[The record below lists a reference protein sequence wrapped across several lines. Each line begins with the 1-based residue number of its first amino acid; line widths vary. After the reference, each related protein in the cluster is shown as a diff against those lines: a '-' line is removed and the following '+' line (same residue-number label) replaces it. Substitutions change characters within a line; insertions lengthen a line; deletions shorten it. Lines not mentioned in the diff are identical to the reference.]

1 MSVLRGLRRLG
12 EALTVLTLLL
22 LAAAVGLWWWTGT
35 QHALDW
41 AWARYAQPLG
51 LQGEQVSG
59 SLREGLRAQRLRW
72 SQDGLAVEAR
82 AADIGWNPVALVL
95 QRRLHLTHLRA
106 AELAVQDRRPA
117 AAPQAPASLALPVDV
132 AVDDLMVGRLRW
144 LGDADAGTEAGT
156 GLGRVEVADLSAHY
170 RYARGEH
177 HLGLRNA
184 ALARGRYQGDVR
196 LGDAAPMPV
205 RATLTGVVEATV
217 PGRPQPLKLAVQA
230 QARGPLA
237 DLALQGRLEPA
248 EPVPQGQAP
257 RADLSARLTAWQRP
271 QVPQARARLEQ
282 VDLSV
287 LWPQAPQTLLRG
299 TLDWAPEATGAGLAV
314 DLANGRPG
322 PWDQGR
328 LPVSRLQGRGEWRDG
343 TALARSFIADLGGG
357 RAEGRGE
364 WLADGGWRLRA
375 RMQGVQPG
383 ALHTALGT
391 APVSGRVDLDGRG
404 GAIGFV
410 ADLQASSPARAASP
424 SRQALALEQLK
435 ARGRWDGRRLALPE
449 FSARVAGAT
458 LEGALDAEPASRS
471 GLGRLALSAPGL
483 RGRAEGELAPTRG
496 NGEAVL
502 EVTRLSQARAWLQ
515 QLPRLSGALG
525 LPAPANPATALPGTE
540 GDGRLALDWRG
551 GWRAPTVQARLNAR
565 ATQGQGADTR
575 RLAVDLAGQAS
586 ATGPLTAGTAWQAR
600 LDTLRLTLREPALA
614 AGDWSLQLQQPLA
627 LRIAG
632 ARVETGPGQ
641 AVLTAPVR
649 DGPSQ
654 ARLAWDPIRWGQ
666 GELQTAGRLTG
677 LPMAWLALV
686 GHVPPTGDLAFDGQW
701 EARLGAGLRLR
712 ASLARA
718 SGDITLLAE
727 TAEGTPA
734 RVTAGVR
741 EARLAVDS
749 DGDAVNLGLRW
760 DSERAGTLDGR
771 LSTRLARGGSA
782 GWRWPDDA
790 PLSGR
795 LQARLPR
802 MAVWSLLA
810 PPGWRLRGSLEAD
823 LTVAGTRADPR
834 LLGAL
839 RADDLG
845 LRSVVDGVALQD
857 GRLRARLDSSRLL
870 IDELVLQGAGAAG
883 RTASTAGTGG
893 SLRATGEV
901 AWVPAGSGPSAGPS
915 AGPRGLRATLTATLD
930 RLRASVRPDREVT
943 VSGTATATLGPQETA
958 LTGDLRVDRARIALP
973 DQAVPQLGPDVTVRN
988 LPPGVSL
995 RPGAER
1001 SAASRPLRIDA
1012 RVTLGDDVRV
1022 LGRGAT
1028 ARLRGAVDITG
1039 DSLTQPRLAGSIEV
1053 AEGEYL
1059 AFGQRLD
1066 IERGVLRFTGPADNP
1081 ALDIL
1086 AVRTNPAQR
1095 VGVQVTGRAQSPM
1108 VRLYAQPDLP
1118 EAEKLSWLVLGRSSA
1133 SGGAEAALLQEAAL
1147 SLLTRNAGGGGPGI
1161 AGRLGLDELSVRREG
1176 TQGAAITL
1184 GKRFASNF
1192 YAAYERSLSGALGTL
1207 RVFYDLTER
1216 LTVRAEAG
1224 DRAGVD
1230 LIYTLSFD

>member
-1 MSVLRGLRRLG
+1 MSVLRSLRRLG

-22 LAAAVGLWWWTGT
+22 IAAGAGLWWWTGT
-35 QHALDW
+35 QHSLDW

-51 LQGEQVSG
+51 LQGERVTG
-59 SLREGLRAQRLRW
+59 SLREGVRAQRLQW
-72 SQDGLAVEAR
+72 AQDGLEVQAR
-82 AADIGWNPVALVL
+82 AADIRWNPVELLL

-106 AELAVQDRRPA
+106 AELTVQDRRPA
-117 AAPQAPASLALPVDV
+117 TAPQAPDSLALPVAV
-132 AVDDLMVGRLRW
+132 AIDDLMVGRLRW
-144 LGDADAGTEAGT
+144 QGGAD
-156 GLGRVEVADLSAHY
+156 VEVADLSAHY

-177 HLGLRNA
+177 QLGLRNA
-184 ALARGRYQGDVR
+184 AMARGRYQGELR
-196 LGDAAPMPV
+196 LGDAAPLPL
-205 RATLTGVVEATV
+205 RASLTGEVEAAV
-217 PGRPQPLKLAVQA
+217 PGRAQALKLAVE
-230 QARGPLA
+230 ARAEGPLA
-237 DLALQGRLEPA
+237 DLGLQGRLGPVD
-248 EPVPQGQAP
+248 PVPDGQAP
-257 RADLSARLTAWQRP
+257 RADLTARLTPWQQP
-271 QVPQARARLEQ
+271 VVPQAQAQLQ
-282 VDLSV
+282 HIDLSV
-287 LWPQAPQTLLRG
+287 LWPQAPQTVLRG
-299 TLDWAPEATGAGLAV
+299 ALAWQPAAQGWSLAV
-314 DLANGRPG
+314 DLANARPG
-322 PWDQGR
+322 PWDRGL
-328 LPVSRLQGRGEWRDG
+328 LPLSRLQGRGEWRDG
-343 TALARSFIADLGGG
+343 TALARDFTADLGGG

-364 WLADGGWRLRA
+364 WLGNGGWRLQA
-375 RMQGVQPG
+375 RLRGVSPG

-391 APVSGRVDLDGRG
+391 APLSGRVDLDGRG
-404 GAIGFV
+404 GVIGFD
-410 ADLQASSPARAASP
+410 ADVQAPAQARHGASLAADPAAASP
-424 SRQALALEQLK
+424 AAPRASATPPAHAIALERLK

-449 FSARVAGAT
+449 LNARAAGAT
-458 LEGALDAEPASRS
+458 LEGSIEAEPALRT
-471 GLGRLALSAPGL
+471 GQGRLSLTAHGL
-483 RGRAEGELAPTRG
+483 RARAQGQLAEARG
-496 NGEAVL
+496 QGTAVL
-502 EVTRLSQARAWLQ
+502 EVASLSQAQAWLQ
-515 QLPRLSGALG
+515 RLPG
-525 LPAPANPATALPGTE
+525 LPPAAGRALAGVE
-540 GDGRLALDWRG
+540 GEGRVALDWRG
-551 GWRAPTVQARLNAR
+551 GWRAPTVQARLTGR
-565 ATQGQGADTR
+565 ATQGQGPDAR
-575 RLAVDLAGQAS
+575 RLAIDLAGQAS
-586 ATGPLTAGTAWQAR
+586 ASGPLSASTPWQGR
-600 LDTLRLTLREPALA
+600 LDSLLLTLREPALA
-614 AGDWSLQLQQPLA
+614 PGDWTLRLQQPLA

-632 ARVETGPGQ
+632 ARVETGAGQ

-649 DGPSQ
+649 SGPSQ
-654 ARLAWDPIRWGQ
+654 ASLAWDPIRWGR

-686 GHVPPTGDLAFDGQW
+686 GHVPPTGDLVFDGQW
-701 EARLGAGLRLR
+701 EARLGASLRLR

-718 SGDITLLAE
+718 RGDITLLAE

-749 DGDAVNLGLRW
+749 DGDAVNLALRW

-782 GWRWPDDA
+782 GWRWPEDA
-790 PLSGR
+790 PLAGR

-810 PPGWRLRGSLEAD
+810 PPGWRLRGSLEAEI
-823 LTVAGTRADPR
+823 TVAGTRADPR
-834 LLGAL
+834 LQGPL

-857 GRLRARLDSSRLL
+857 GRLRARLDTRRLL
-870 IDELVLQGAGAAG
+870 VDELVLQGPGG
-883 RTASTAGTGG
+883 GG
-893 SLRATGEV
+893 SLRATGEA
-901 AWVPAGSGPSAGPS
+901 AWTPGVSSPAAS
-915 AGPRGLRATLTATLD
+915 PRGLRATLTATLD

-943 VSGTATATLGPQETA
+943 VSGTATATLGPQEA
-958 LTGDLRVDRARIALP
+958 VLTGDLRVDRARIALP
-973 DQAVPQLGPDVTVRN
+973 DQSVPQLGPDVTVRN
-988 LPPGVSL
+988 LPPGVTL

-1001 SAASRPLRIDA
+1001 TATGRPLRIEA

-1022 LGRGAT
+1022 QGRGAT

-1039 DSLTQPRLAGSIEV
+1039 NSLTQPRLAGSIEV

-1095 VGVQVTGRAQSPM
+1095 VGVQVTGRAQAPV

-1118 EAEKLSWLVLGRSSA
+1118 ESEKLSWLVLGRSSA

-1176 TQGAAITL
+1176 AQGAAITL